1 MSSQAQVIYLN
12 ENNNAIF
19 AIFSIN
25 LLTKIEREK
34 YISNLFFI
42 ESKREKLSEV
52 WKNIIAFFPFIT
64 KIDITVYN
72 LICINEKEKRTRKKI
87 FKTINFII
95 I

>member
-42 ESKREKLSEV
+42 EWSMKPI
-52 WKNIIAFFPFIT
+52 NIIAFFPFIK

-72 LICINEKEKRTRKKI
+72 LICINEKEKRTKKKYLKLLI
-87 FKTINFII
+87 L
-95 I
+95 

>member
-34 YISNLFFI
+34 NISNLFLNQKEI
-42 ESKREKLSEV
+42 LSEV
-52 WKNIIAFFPFIT
+52 WKNIIAFFPFIK
-64 KIDITVYN
+64 KIDITVYH
-72 LICINEKEKRTRKKI
+72 LIYIILTKKKKRTRKK
-87 FKTINFII
+87 
-95 I
+95 

>member
-42 ESKREKLSEV
+42 EWSMKPI
-52 WKNIIAFFPFIT
+52 NIIAFFPFIK
-64 KIDITVYN
+64 KIDITVYK
-72 LICINEKEKRTRKKI
+72 LIYIILTKKKKRTRKK
-87 FKTINFII
+87 FF
-95 I
+95 

>member
-52 WKNIIAFFPFIT
+52 W
-64 KIDITVYN
+64 
-72 LICINEKEKRTRKKI
+72 NEKI
-87 FKTINFII
+87 
-95 I
+95 

>member
-42 ESKREKLSEV
+42 EWSMKPI
-52 WKNIIAFFPFIT
+52 NIIAFLPNIK
-64 KIDITVYN
+64 KIDITVYH
-72 LICINEKEKRTRKKI
+72 LIYIILTKKKKRTRKK
-87 FKTINFII
+87 
-95 I
+95 

>member
-1 MSSQAQVIYLN
+1 LSSQAQVIYLN

-42 ESKREKLSEV
+42 EWSMKPI
-52 WKNIIAFFPFIT
+52 NIIAFFPFIK
-64 KIDITVYN
+64 KIDITVYHFIYII
-72 LICINEKEKRTRKKI
+72 LTKKKKRTRKK
-87 FKTINFII
+87 
-95 I
+95 